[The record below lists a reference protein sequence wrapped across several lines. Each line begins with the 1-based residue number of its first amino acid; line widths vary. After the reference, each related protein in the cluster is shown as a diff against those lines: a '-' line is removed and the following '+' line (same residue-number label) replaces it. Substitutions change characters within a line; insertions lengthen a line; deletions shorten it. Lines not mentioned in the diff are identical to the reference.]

1 MSRFI
6 VLPALALTLAL
17 APSCT
22 TMSKVGKSTASL
34 GKSSVNFVKNTASRT
49 GSKVSELSE
58 LAVNTVRPNRLK
70 IVDVR
75 EKDLKEMPTGQEQ
88 ALAFE
93 NTRKKSMWSFFGGP
107 VDFKEPVLPEA
118 GGEMDGSLLP
128 PKPE

>member
-6 VLPALALTLAL
+6 LLPALALTLAL
-17 APSCT
+17 APSCAT
-22 TMSKVGKSTASL
+22 ISKVGQGTAAL
-34 GKSSVNFVKNTASRT
+34 GKGSVNFVKNTATKT

-75 EKDLKEMPTGQEQ
+75 EKDLKDMPTGQEQ
-88 ALAFE
+88 AIAFE
-93 NTRKKSMWSFFGGP
+93 NTRKKSMWSFFSGP
-107 VDFKEPVLPEA
+107 VDFKEPILPEP